1 MNKKPPSAARKTTTT
16 RRPVSV
22 SARTSPADDL
32 RSALRAL
39 VPAAFPGG
47 EFRPDELAKIL
58 SAPTHP
64 AAGTDA
70 GGWGGWGGWEG
81 DDGVRYRFDWAGR
94 REAFARHA
102 GRASGTLAPDLRRS
116 ADFFAARNVY
126 IEAENLE
133 ALKVLSRA
141 YAGRVKMIYID
152 PPYNTGNDF
161 VYNDK
166 FAVGGR
172 EYMAAAGMLD
182 GRGRAKS
189 ARAREEVR
197 MMNGHKHS
205 AWLTMMWPRLMAAR
219 SLLADD
225 GVIFVSIDDNE
236 VHHLRLLMNMVFG
249 EENFYATLTYVSK
262 TKPSNMGEARYN
274 IQPNTEYV
282 LAYGKMPMTDRP
294 RFNLE
299 EVGEKQYPE
308 TGKRGPFRREEIVQR
323 RNTGRLRRNTMV
335 YPLLGI
341 EPKDGYRWQL
351 AFERYEELVEKGQIE
366 IIGGKPFEVIYR
378 KDEETEQYAPFW
390 SHMEDV
396 GTSEGGKRELSR
408 LVGHAHDF
416 DTVKPLG
423 LLKHLVS
430 HAAGKD
436 GLVMDFFSGSGTTAH
451 AVMELNAEDGGTRR
465 CVSVQFPEP
474 TLEDGPA
481 RKAGF
486 RTIVDIAH
494 KRLINA
500 GKEIRESQNGRMFAA
515 ETDTGFRY
523 FQWSESAIGIW
534 PSMTPKDGD
543 GKWMQAMETRRKLL
557 ASAEPLSILT
567 EVMLREG
574 YPLCARIE
582 EISAKDPDGKM
593 PPSRVFRVTD
603 PESGAQF
610 YFCPEAAFPLKIG
623 DALGLGRDDL
633 FICREDAM
641 TDSVAATITRRHRLR
656 VF

>member
-47 EFRPDELAKIL
+47 DFRPDELAKIL

-64 AAGTDA
+64 DAASDA
-70 GGWGGWGGWEG
+70 GGRGGWGGWGGWEG

-133 ALKVLSRA
+133 ALKILSRA

-166 FAVGGR
+166 FAVGSR

-236 VHHLRLLMNMVFG
+236 VHHLRLVMNMVFG
-249 EENFYATLTYVSK
+249 EENFIGDLVVVRSEGGGMAKHIVK
-262 TKPSNMGEARYN
+262 GHD
-274 IQPNTEYV
+274 YV
-282 LAYGKMPMTDRP
+282 LAFAKRLENFAPLKRDKDIRGKIVKVGDAEYW
-294 RFNLE
+294 LE
-299 EVGEKQYPE
+299 EDWLRKKFGEWGTCHY
-308 TGKRGPFRREEIVQR
+308 EEIVQFKGEDKKR
-323 RNTGRLRRNTMV
+323 EIDAGIASGKYRLVPKKNGLHSVARLRKV
-335 YPLLGI
+335 
-341 EPKDGYRWQL
+341 DGDGSKFYS
-351 AFERYEELVEKGQIE
+351 I
-366 IIGGKPFEVIYR
+366 
-378 KDEETEQYAPFW
+378 
-390 SHMEDV
+390 
-396 GTSEGGKRELSR
+396 
-408 LVGHAHDF
+408 
-416 DTVKPLG
+416 
-423 LLKHLVS
+423 LKHLNANGIRDLQSLGMADYFPFPKPVS
-430 HAAGKD
+430 LAKELIKGATFDSLTKD
-436 GLVMDFFSGSGTTAH
+436 DIILDFFSGSATTAH
-451 AVMELNAEDGGTRR
+451 AVMELNAEDGGKRR
-465 CVSVQFPEP
+465 CLSVQFPEP
-474 TLEDGPA
+474 TLEESPA

-486 RTIVDIAH
+486 RTIADIGRE
-494 KRLINA
+494 RLIRA
-500 GKEIRESQNGRMFAA
+500 GKKIRESQNGKMFAA
-515 ETDTGFRY
+515 KTDTGFR
-523 FQWSESAIGIW
+523 FLRWTESALGLW
-534 PSMTPKDGD
+534 PIMTPKDGD
-543 GKWMQAMETRRKLL
+543 KKWMEAMEMRRKLL
-557 ASAEPLSILT
+557 ANAEPLSLLT

-574 YPLCARIE
+574 CPLCARIE

-603 PESGAQF
+603 PESGMQF
-610 YFCPEAAFPLKIG
+610 YFCPEPAFPLKIG

-641 TDSVAATITRRHRLR
+641 TDSVAATISRRHRLR